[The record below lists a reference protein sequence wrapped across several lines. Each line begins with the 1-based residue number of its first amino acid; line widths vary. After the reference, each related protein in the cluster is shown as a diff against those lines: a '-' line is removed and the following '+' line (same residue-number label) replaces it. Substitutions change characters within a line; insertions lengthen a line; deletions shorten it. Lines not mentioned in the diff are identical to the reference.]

1 MGTTMATTTNGY
13 HGYNY
18 NHPPMT
24 RPQTST
30 PTSTADM
37 KVSLLDIARRPAK
50 QKGNVISPY
59 ESYDYNYST

>member
-24 RPQTST
+24 RRQTST

-37 KVSLLDIARRPAK
+37 KVSLLDIARPAK

-59 ESYDYNYST
+59 DYNYST